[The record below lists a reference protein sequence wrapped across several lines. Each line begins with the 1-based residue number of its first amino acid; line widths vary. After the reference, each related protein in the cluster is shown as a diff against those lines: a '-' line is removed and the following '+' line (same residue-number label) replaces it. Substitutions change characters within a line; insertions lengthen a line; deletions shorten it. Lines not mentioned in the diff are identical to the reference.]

1 VDENIKK
8 RVLKN
13 AKLFLENYLT
23 VRKVAAITRVSK
35 STVHDDL
42 KNKLKDINYGM
53 YLDVLKLL
61 SYNKEVRH
69 IRGGLATKNKYL
81 DVSQ

>member
-1 VDENIKK
+1 MDENIKK

-23 VRKVAAITRVSK
+23 VRKVAVITRVSK

-42 KNKLKDINYGM
+42 KNKLKDIN
-53 YLDVLKLL
+53 
-61 SYNKEVRH
+61 
-69 IRGGLATKNKYL
+69 
-81 DVSQ
+81 

>member
-1 VDENIKK
+1 MDERIKK

-23 VRKVAAITRVSK
+23 VRKVASISKVSK
-35 STVHDDL
+35 STVHNDL
-42 KNKLKDINYGM
+42 TIKLKEIDYELYSEVI
-53 YLDVLKLL
+53 KQL

-69 IRGGLATKNKYL
+69 IRGGLATKIKYQ
-81 DVSQ
+81 SSN